1 LSKVADPEEGRR
13 ENSCVLAGERNFPRS
28 SQAKAIGIE
37 TERDVAF
44 FLCLRISG
52 GASMN
57 YSQMKDERLFAFYE
71 NVRQQVAMD
80 KGRRYRF
87 ACDGVRAYAEKL
99 REEME
104 RRRLR
109 FTPIDW
115 HSGD

>member
-1 LSKVADPEEGRR
+1 
-13 ENSCVLAGERNFPRS
+13 
-28 SQAKAIGIE
+28 
-37 TERDVAF
+37 
-44 FLCLRISG
+44 
-52 GASMN
+52 MN
-57 YSQMKDERLFAFYE
+57 YSQMKDESLFAFYE

-87 ACDGVRAYAEKL
+87 AGDGVRAYAEKL
-99 REEME
+99 RAEME